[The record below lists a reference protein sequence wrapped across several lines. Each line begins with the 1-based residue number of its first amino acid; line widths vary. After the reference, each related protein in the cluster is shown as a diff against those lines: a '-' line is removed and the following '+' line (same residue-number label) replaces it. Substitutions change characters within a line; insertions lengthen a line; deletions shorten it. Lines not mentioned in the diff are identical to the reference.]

1 MLDEIIANDFYNS
14 FYIYFDIEKYITD
27 LFVCNEIEI
36 TGITFRFHSF

>member
-14 FYIYFDIEKYITD
+14 FYIYFDIEKY
-27 LFVCNEIEI
+27 NEIEI